1 MSRGPPLPLDAS
13 DPRIEKLD
21 DGFTRLGGEDTP
33 YTLIEGADR
42 REKAAEIHA
51 DRPSSDQEVDEK
63 TNEPVV
69 RDVDE
74 WAADLWELD
83 FPFVDT
89 IPHEEQR
96 ERAGKVADLA
106 FELGYLEDVTHGVA
120 FANSQRRGKFWQ
132 GPPEIETRADP
143 DDFLGFRKGPALA
156 HELGHAFYTG
166 AGLNREFHD
175 ASSLVF
181 ETDQQERGARQLSV
195 RLHGPFS
202 DAPQGLI
209 DEREHPT
216 ELFADVFAARVI
228 EPEAAR
234 REGRACH
241 VAVFFARVS
250 RMGVLPTRISW
261 WLYLFAIS
269 GSKSVTRPGCHS
281 VRIFWIQ
288 IEDRTSLRIS
298 SV

>member
-13 DPRIEKLD
+13 DSRIEKLD
-21 DGFTRLGGEDTP
+21 DGFTRLGDEDTP
-33 YTLIEGADR
+33 YTLIGGTER
-42 REKAAEIHA
+42 REEAADIHA

-69 RDVDE
+69 RDVE
-74 WAADLWELD
+74 KWAGDLWELD

-89 IPHEEQR
+89 IPHDDQLARAQR
-96 ERAGKVADLA
+96 VADLA
-106 FELGYLEDVTHGVA
+106 FELGYLDDATHGVK
-120 FANSQRRGKFWQ
+120 FTNPQRRGKFWQ
-132 GPPEIETRADP
+132 RPPEIETRADP

-166 AGLNREFHD
+166 ADLDREFHD
-175 ASSLVF
+175 ARSLVF
-181 ETDQQERGARQLSV
+181 ETEEQEREARQISV

-202 DAPQGLI
+202 DAPPGFM

-234 REGRACH
+234 REGPT
-241 VAVFFARVS
+241 AVDRVEALLASTS
-250 RMGVLPTRISW
+250 RRSPFDIV
-261 WLYLFAIS
+261 
-269 GSKSVTRPGCHS
+269 
-281 VRIFWIQ
+281 
-288 IEDRTSLRIS
+288 
-298 SV
+298 